1 LPNKNNRNGVKVNK
15 IILVISKLPF
25 NLSKEKKIY
34 LIKKLSP
41 HLINSTTTCSV
52 ELSLQDT
59 LALLLFFVWQ
69 MGNIGRWEGKR
80 LKERCWKKKN
90 QLENRQVSL
99 ATVWCRVKR

>member
-52 ELSLQDT
+52 ELSFQDT
-59 LALLLFFVWQ
+59 LALLLCLADWQ
-69 MGNIGRWEGKR
+69 YWTLGRKKTKREMLEEEKSIGK
-80 LKERCWKKKN
+80 
-90 QLENRQVSL
+90 
-99 ATVWCRVKR
+99 